1 MPRVETVIQS
11 EQPMLEVRTLYLR
24 PSEIKISEANQR
36 ARPGSTPKIEP
47 RRLQRL
53 AASLQSSQ
61 IVPVLIDND
70 RELIDGARRREAALL
85 IENTTGQPFYL
96 RCEIGAF
103 PAAGLQVAAHANI
116 HRSQLTPLQLAHLI
130 ANIRKENDWTGTK
143 KVADY
148 LGVSRAQVSQH
159 DKLLHRPAD
168 MPQATYDDLIAKVG
182 SGLIGADT
190 AFYALTHVEAPKS
203 AKVLSRAQEI
213 ADAEKGPET
222 ATDQP
227 TDDPIAPRAGKQPK
241 QASGKAPATAKQ
253 ARAGS
258 TKPKVPA
265 PGPTK
270 VEKRHVQQAAKEQKA
285 VKATAPELKPT
296 AFYLPGLLAPLFTSM
311 STTAY
316 PDPMR
321 SLVSTLKLFTLGS
334 VPAAEVLVH
343 WDQIRLMVEESQAL
357 HRRQMTTTGPT
368 TKQAAVKK
376 SGKSK

>member
-1 MPRVETVIQS
+1 MPRVETVIPPEPKPATYQDFF
-11 EQPMLEVRTLYLR
+11 TLPLA
-24 PSEIKISEANQR
+24 ELKLGVANHN
-36 ARPGSTPKIEP
+36 ARPGPLPKTEEVKIK
-47 RRLQRL
+47 RL
-53 AASLQSSQ
+53 AASMREIGQ
-61 IVPVLIDND
+61 IAPIVVKFIDGQYIV
-70 RELIDGARRREAALL
+70 IDGARRRAAAML
-85 IENTTGQPFYL
+85 IESETGKLFPLECIL
-96 RCEIGAF
+96 RREADSRLAI
-103 PAAGLQVAAHANI
+103 HANV
-116 HRSQLTPLQLAHLI
+116 HRQGLTPLQLAHLI
-130 ANIRKENDWTGTK
+130 ANLRIANRWTGTK
-143 KVADY
+143 EVADY

-159 DKLLHRPAD
+159 DKLLHRPTD

-203 AKVLSRAQEI
+203 AKVLDRAQEI

-227 TDDPIAPRAGKQPK
+227 IDSPIAPRAGKQPK

-265 PGPTK
+265 PGPAK

-285 VKATAPELKPT
+285 VKASAPPIPAKVVSELPD
-296 AFYLPGLLAPLFTSM
+296 LLNRM

-357 HRRQMTTTGPT
+357 HR
-368 TKQAAVKK
+368 KQAPATDAGKSGRKTNTKK
-376 SGKSK
+376 SK